1 MADIL
6 KQGSRGDAV
15 KQLQTALKQ
24 RGYDVGDIDGIY
36 GPKTANAVRAFQKDN
51 KLSVDGIAGPQT
63 LGALNKATSPSTSN
77 QTPNNQTSKPTPQ
90 KDYTDTLNTL
100 YNALLGRDVDPS
112 GLTYW
117 SNKLSQGE
125 SIDNIMKSIMASDE
139 YKEKQQAPKKPE
151 LPKLPEVPDVR
162 EFKPDID
169 REQLYE
175 DALNLLKPQYERTLE
190 QLQELYDINR
200 QAINDDALKRGLARS
215 SYVGSRL
222 DAESERHGERIA
234 DAQRSLQ
241 EQANQLAAQQYDAEW
256 NRQYQLYRDS
266 IADDWARYNA
276 ASQNAW
282 NEYNALYNVWRD
294 YVGDQRYN
302 QQFNFNREQ
311 FDWEKEQAEKDRQ
324 FRQEQFDWQK
334 YMDQEQLA
342 LQKQAA
348 TRRASSG
355 SSSANTTNN
364 NPPGADISKS
374 FTQGNPIEQ
383 AKYYNR
389 AWEYLQNLAREKG
402 PRYALNY
409 FLQSD
414 VYRNNLGPFWNRIYQ
429 DLDTMAREYD
439 AYQNYIPTNEEL
451 IEMYR

>member
-100 YNALLGRDVDPS
+100 YNALFGRDVDPS

-241 EQANQLAAQQYDAEW
+241 EQANQLAAQQYNTEW

-266 IADDWARYNA
+266 IEDDWNRYNV
-276 ASQNAW
+276 QHQDAW
-282 NEYNALYNVWRD
+282 NKYGILYDAWRD
-294 YVGDQRYN
+294 YIGDTQW
-302 QQFNFNREQ
+302 QQQ
-311 FDWEKEQAEKDRQ
+311 FDWQKEQTEKDRDFQ
-324 FRQEQFDWQK
+324 REQFDWQK
-334 YMDQEQLA
+334 YIDQQQLN
-342 LQKQAA
+342 LK
-348 TRRASSG
+348 RANTSSG
-355 SSSANTTNN
+355 SSTSSSYYNQ
-364 NPPGADISKS
+364 NPPGVDISQS
-374 FTQGNPIEQ
+374 FTQGDPIKQ
-383 AKYYNR
+383 AQYYNR
-389 AWEYLQNLAREKG
+389 AWEYLQNLAKEKG

-409 FLQSD
+409 FLSSD
-414 VYRNNLGPFWNRIYQ
+414 VYKNNLGPFWNRIYQ
-429 DLDTMAREYD
+429 DLDTMARQYD
-439 AYQNYIPTNEEL
+439 EYQNYIPTNEEL
-451 IEMYR
+451 IKGFR